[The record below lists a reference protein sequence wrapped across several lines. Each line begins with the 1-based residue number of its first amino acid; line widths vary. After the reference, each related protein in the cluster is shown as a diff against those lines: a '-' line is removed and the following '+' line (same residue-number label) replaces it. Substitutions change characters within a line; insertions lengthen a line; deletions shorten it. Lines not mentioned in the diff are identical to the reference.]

1 MLFTSFDFFILL
13 VITFALYY
21 LPVNFFKKGNT
32 QLLLLI
38 VSSVIFYG
46 YYDPA
51 LLFLLL
57 FSGAVNVVTSYLVSY
72 GKPKNRFAI
81 AATGVIINLLV
92 LAFFKYSKLFAPVF
106 FDTSQ
111 GIGHFL
117 VMLPLPI
124 GISFFTFEGISLV
137 IDTYKGH
144 TDEKF
149 KNLVDKSFATHI
161 RNSFFF
167 IVFFPHLVSGP
178 ILKAH
183 DFIPQIG
190 SKLFKNIDWQYC
202 FKTLVVGYFL
212 KLVVADNLKDFTA
225 SMIYPGFTTLSTLTL
240 VTMLLGYSFQI
251 FADFAGYSLVAL
263 GLAGL
268 FGYRL
273 MENFNFPYI
282 SATFSEFWRRWHIS
296 LSTFLKEYLY
306 FPLGGNQ
313 KGKVRTYI
321 NLAITM
327 VLGGL
332 WHGAAWSYAVWGAFH
347 GGALAIER
355 LFNDK
360 FKIKI
365 KKGSAFY
372 YFKILFIFLAVTLA
386 WLLFK
391 LPDFT
396 QVIAYVKSIFTN
408 TGMVTN
414 YISIFLILLY
424 SLPVVLYHFLYLK
437 RQEVPGFLRKADVL
451 AYGFMLFLIFTNSG
465 TPGAFIYF
473 QF

>member
-1 MLFTSFDFFILL
+1 MLFTSFEFFLLL

-21 LPVNFFKKGNT
+21 LPINFFRKGNT
-32 QLLLLI
+32 QLMVLI
-38 VSSVIFYG
+38 LSSIVFYG

-57 FSGAVNVVTSYLVSY
+57 FSGAVNLITSYLVSY
-72 GKPKNRFAI
+72 GKPNRRFAT
-81 AATGVIINLLV
+81 ATVGVVINLLV
-92 LAFFKYSKLFAPVF
+92 LAFFKYSPMFATSF
-106 FDTSQ
+106 FDTSK

-117 VMLPLPI
+117 ITIPLPI

-144 TDEKF
+144 TDDKF
-149 KNLVDKSFATHI
+149 KNLVDKNILTHV

-190 SKLFKNIDWQYC
+190 SKLFKDINWQYV
-202 FKTLVVGYFL
+202 FKTIVVGYFL
-212 KLVVADNLKDFTA
+212 KLVIADNLKDFTA
-225 SMIYPGFTTLSTLTL
+225 SMIYPGFTTLSSLTL

-251 FADFAGYSLVAL
+251 FADFAGYSLIAL

-268 FGYRL
+268 FGYTL
-273 MENFNFPYI
+273 MQNFNFPYI
-282 SATFSEFWRRWHIS
+282 STSFSEFWRRWHIS

-360 FKIKI
+360 IKWKIT
-365 KKGSAFY
+365 KGSFFY
-372 YFKILFIFLAVTLA
+372 YFKILFIFLSVTLA

-396 QVIAYVKSIFTN
+396 QVIAYVKAIFTN
-408 TGMVTN
+408 TAMVTN
-414 YISIFLILLY
+414 YINIFLLLLY
-424 SLPVVLYHFLYLK
+424 SLPVVLYHFIYLK
-437 RQEVPGFLRKADVL
+437 REAKQSYLRKLDIL
-451 AYGFMLFLIFTNSG
+451 LYGIMLFLIFTNSG